1 MRPLFLGM
9 LVAALLAGGGC
20 GTFAPFEVDLPLIP
34 SGKLSDEEVIAA
46 VLDDVHRGMQ
56 EAQVYRVLAHVSRNY
71 RDAEGRD
78 YAAIQEYLRE
88 IFSRYRELRIT
99 RVPPR
104 IRVNGYE
111 ATAVETFGTVAE
123 PFNASQ
129 APPLQLQGQVTVYL
143 EKVDNRWLI
152 VEWGNVQ

>member
-1 MRPLFLGM
+1 MTRSFL
-9 LVAALLAGGGC
+9 VVTVVALLAGSGC
-20 GTFAPFEVDLPLIP
+20 AGFAPIEVDIP
-34 SGKLSDEEVIAA
+34 MMPSAKLSDEEVIAA

-56 EAQVYRVLAHVSRNY
+56 DRHVYRVLAHVSRNY

-78 YAAIQEYLRE
+78 YAAIQDYLKE
-88 IFSRYRELRIT
+88 VFSLYRELRIM

-104 IRVNGYE
+104 IEVRGYQ
-111 ATAVETFGTVAE
+111 ATVVETFGTNAE
-123 PFNASQ
+123 PFNAADS
-129 APPLQLQGQVTVYL
+129 PPLQLQGQVTVRL